1 MADQAERVIL
11 EAEDQVTP
19 IVGKA
24 NTSLG
29 SFESKAES
37 SHGKVIRITDQTRSS
52 VQRLIASLEKQAET
66 YGKSGVE
73 KLIAQRDQLLQRY
86 SREPAAVDAITKS
99 YQRMIAEQEKMDSA
113 AKFEGFGAKV
123 EQFIQAPL
131 QVAKSALT
139 SVLTA
144 LGPFGGAIAAGA
156 TALVA
161 ITAAGFE
168 AAKSLGEYGIQVRD
182 VELRTGLTAKEV
194 GQFGFAARAAGSDV
208 SVFER
213 MMRGLTEAVEDESA
227 AGEKARSWLTKFGV
241 DLEEVKSGTAST
253 KDVILQ
259 IADGLKELR
268 AGPDPFAEKKAA
280 LDLFKRAGIE
290 MIPVL
295 EELNENYAIAQKQG
309 YGPSEEE
316 VARDVRYKREVT
328 EVETAWGAVLRSLQ
342 GIIALPGLKVIELVL
357 KLSTSGEKLPLWLGV
372 SGARAAMALGGL
384 VEHGSTEAIPEPPM
398 PAPPGRS
405 PVFDAE
411 VARGQAVATGL
422 KSFLGSGV
430 EGAEAKEKQLKTAL
444 DAARADAQSLTSGPV
459 DPSLASAAR
468 KKIEAA
474 QQAYDRQTELVKQLK
489 AQEAERAKLASFTVT
504 DKAESEMEANA
515 PVIRSVPSLY
525 PWTPE
530 IGNANALGGW
540 TPEFNVNQAALD
552 KANAPMRAAQTAQ
565 MEARFKGEEEQRKQ
579 AQQEQLAG
587 IAAEASA
594 TERLLELRKGPDGEM
609 ETAKKVAGIRQEAL
623 QQELAITGD
632 IGKYREETLKNA
644 LDLQVKMAEEQQKQ
658 ASAAEEQQKKEMDSL
673 ASTSSGLFHT
683 LFTKPQNFAKQLTG
697 TIREAALKPITGGL
711 GDLVAKTILGGGKKD
726 PVTVSTDQ
734 NTAATMQ
741 NSAVMA
747 GLTAVLAAG
756 MGVAVPS
763 VSGGGASGIPGISMP
778 AISGS
783 VSSATP
789 SLPSIWTGGVFG
801 SPSMGGGEA
810 GSPVNSGGAPDI
822 YNLPMSPSGGGSNPL
837 GSLATILGGGGRG
850 SSSASPFGGI
860 TKMLGNL
867 KGVNWGGLTR
877 SGQIYGAGTG
887 DATGAG
893 ASSAG
898 HITGVNGMAGAA
910 LLAGGTMAA
919 EAGLLGNA
927 RGTALGIAEG
937 TAGGAAI
944 GFQMGGPPGALIGGG
959 AGFGI
964 GIGEKIAGIKSDQQ
978 KAHDDIK
985 QIYGIDIPTGSGT
998 IKQVVSIAQSQFGG
1012 DVAVAVR
1019 SPSVRQLVM
1028 LYSESTGQHMPLS
1041 ATTPYAGSLA
1051 EQGGNLYQQASY
1063 QDGQAH
1069 VYASNIPTLG
1079 GIAAG
1084 AYPTPG
1090 GPNTAGGA
1098 GGNTYLSLQVGGS
1111 DTASFMT
1118 GAFVTP
1124 QFVADQGMA
1133 AQQSSY
1139 NRTQDSANAQ
1149 APGLTVS

>member
-1 MADQAERVIL
+1 
-11 EAEDQVTP
+11 
-19 IVGKA
+19 
-24 NTSLG
+24 
-29 SFESKAES
+29 
-37 SHGKVIRITDQTRSS
+37 
-52 VQRLIASLEKQAET
+52 
-66 YGKSGVE
+66 
-73 KLIAQRDQLLQRY
+73 
-86 SREPAAVDAITKS
+86 
-99 YQRMIAEQEKMDSA
+99 
-113 AKFEGFGAKV
+113 
-123 EQFIQAPL
+123 
-131 QVAKSALT
+131 
-139 SVLTA
+139 
-144 LGPFGGAIAAGA
+144 
-156 TALVA
+156 
-161 ITAAGFE
+161 
-168 AAKSLGEYGIQVRD
+168 
-182 VELRTGLTAKEV
+182 
-194 GQFGFAARAAGSDV
+194 
-208 SVFER
+208 
-213 MMRGLTEAVEDESA
+213 
-227 AGEKARSWLTKFGV
+227 
-241 DLEEVKSGTAST
+241 
-253 KDVILQ
+253 
-259 IADGLKELR
+259 
-268 AGPDPFAEKKAA
+268 
-280 LDLFKRAGIE
+280 
-290 MIPVL
+290 
-295 EELNENYAIAQKQG
+295 
-309 YGPSEEE
+309 
-316 VARDVRYKREVT
+316 
-328 EVETAWGAVLRSLQ
+328 
-342 GIIALPGLKVIELVL
+342 
-357 KLSTSGEKLPLWLGV
+357 
-372 SGARAAMALGGL
+372 
-384 VEHGSTEAIPEPPM
+384 
-398 PAPPGRS
+398 
-405 PVFDAE
+405 
-411 VARGQAVATGL
+411 
-422 KSFLGSGV
+422 
-430 EGAEAKEKQLKTAL
+430 
-444 DAARADAQSLTSGPV
+444 V

-474 QQAYDRQTELVKQLK
+474 QQAYDRQTEAVKQLK
-489 AQEAERAKLASFTVT
+489 AQEGERAKLASFTVS
-504 DKAESEMEANA
+504 DKAENGMAA
-515 PVIRSVPSLY
+515 GVPVIGASPSLY
-525 PWTPE
+525 PWTPG

-540 TPEFNVNQAALD
+540 TPEFTVNQAALD
-552 KANAPMRAAQTAQ
+552 KANAPMQAAQTAQ
-565 MEARFKGEEEQRKQ
+565 MEARLKGEEDQRKQ
-579 AQQEQLAG
+579 GQQQQLAG

-594 TERLLELRKGPDGEM
+594 TERLLELRKGPDGEL

-632 IGKYREETLKNA
+632 IGTYREETLKNA

-658 ASAAEEQQKKEMDSL
+658 ASAAEEQQKQEMDSL
-673 ASTSSGLFHT
+673 AKTSSGLFHT
-683 LFTKPQNFAKQLTG
+683 LITKPQNFAKQLTG

-747 GLTAVLAAG
+747 GLTAILAAG
-756 MGVAVPS
+756 MGVAAS

-789 SLPSIWTGGVFG
+789 SLPSIWSGGVF
-801 SPSMGGGEA
+801 SAPSMGGEA
-810 GSPVNSGGAPDI
+810 GSPMNSAGGAPDV
-822 YNLPMSPSGGGSNPL
+822 YNLPMSRSGGGSNPL
-837 GSLATILGGGGRG
+837 GALAGILGGSGRG
-850 SSSASPFGGI
+850 SSSASPVASI
-860 TKMLGNL
+860 TKTLGNL
-867 KGVNWGGLTR
+867 KGMNWGGLTR
-877 SGQIYGAGTG
+877 SGQVYGAGTG

-910 LLAGGTMAA
+910 LLGGGTMAA

-944 GFQMGGPPGALIGGG
+944 GFQMGGPLGALIGAG
-959 AGFGI
+959 AGLGI

-985 QIYGIDIPTGSGT
+985 QIYGVDIPTGSGT

-1090 GPNTAGGA
+1090 GPNMAGGA
-1098 GGNTYLSLQVGGS
+1098 GGNTFLSLQVGGS